1 MGYEP
6 MEMTAEEIRQG
17 AYTGDKEK
25 DLQMINAFLSGN
37 VAVKQ
42 EVSNVEG
49 SQALDTT
56 VTVPPT
62 EGEGEIVTEPAFD
75 AEEEERKRKYEQF
88 LKEKELA
95 AQIEEERKKQ
105 LLIAKQKEEEI
116 EKERKARLELEAKL
130 KELSE
135 LQQNQTQQ
143 YLTTN
148 SNSDEDDEFISDALR
163 STREDVKRL
172 ESLVTELGSNHPK
185 VKELE
190 DKIKQYDEKY
200 NVIMEER
207 ERKIREEEE
216 KRHRDKLYGGIR
228 EFQNRY
234 QELKT
239 TADIEEVDRQYQQ
252 FRNDMAVTI
261 KAKSVFELEQ
271 AIADYFA
278 GGDYK
283 KIADE
288 KGIKAPADYNKYQA
302 IVDLYDMKRGVKYDP
317 VTGKENPILND
328 EGQRV
333 TYRSLEEAYYV
344 RNREK
349 ELADMRRKSSQE
361 IVKKISQINGG
372 AVELPS
378 NMNGQV
384 VQQGYTKDQV
394 NTLLNTD
401 IKAIINDPVKL
412 DEFKRLSISMG
423 YDAPVYRGRKLW

>member
-37 VAVKQ
+37 VSVKQQ
-42 EVSNVEG
+42 EVSNEKP
-49 SQALDTT
+49 ATLDNT
-56 VTVPPT
+56 VTETST
-62 EGEGEIVTEPAFD
+62 EGETVTEPDFD
-75 AEEEERKRKYEQF
+75 AEEEERKRRYEQF

-116 EKERKARLELEAKL
+116 KKEREARLELEKKL

-135 LQQNQTQQ
+135 LQQTKTQQ
-143 YLTTN
+143 QSTTD
-148 SNSDEDDEFISDALR
+148 SYTDDSEEEFVSDYAKG
-163 STREDVKRL
+163 TREKVDRL
-172 ESLVTELGSNHPK
+172 ESLINEFGSNHPK

-190 DKIKQYDEKY
+190 EEIRAFREEFK
-200 NVIMEER
+200 VVMEER
-207 ERKIREEEE
+207 QRKAREEEE
-216 KRHRDKLYGGIR
+216 KRQRDKLYGGIR

-234 QELKT
+234 PELKT
-239 TADIEEVDRQYQQ
+239 TVDIEEVDRQYQQ
-252 FRNDMAVTI
+252 FRNDMAVAI
-261 KAKSVFELEQ
+261 KAKSIFELEQ

-288 KGIKAPADYNKYQA
+288 KGIKAPADYDKYQA
-302 IVDLYDMKRGVKYDP
+302 IVELYDMKRGVKYDP

-344 RNREK
+344 KNREK
-349 ELADMRRKSSQE
+349 ELTDMRRRSSQE
-361 IVKKISQINGG
+361 IAKKISQINGG

-412 DEFKRLSISMG
+412 DEFKRLSIAMG

>member
-37 VAVKQ
+37 VSVKQQ
-42 EVSNVEG
+42 EVSNEEPTT
-49 SQALDTT
+49 LDNT
-56 VTVPPT
+56 VTETST
-62 EGEGEIVTEPAFD
+62 EGETVTEPDFD

-116 EKERKARLELEAKL
+116 KKEREARLELEKKL

-135 LQQNQTQQ
+135 LQQTKTQQ
-143 YLTTN
+143 QSTTD
-148 SNSDEDDEFISDALR
+148 SYTDDSEEEFVSDYAKG
-163 STREDVKRL
+163 TREKVDRL
-172 ESLVTELGSNHPK
+172 ESLINEFGSNHPK

-190 DKIKQYDEKY
+190 EEIRTFREEFK
-200 NVIMEER
+200 VVMEER
-207 ERKIREEEE
+207 QRKAREEEE
-216 KRHRDKLYGGIR
+216 KRQRDKLYGGIR

-234 QELKT
+234 PELKT
-239 TADIEEVDRQYQQ
+239 TVDIEEVDRQYQQ
-252 FRNDMAVTI
+252 FRNDMAVAI

-288 KGIKAPADYNKYQA
+288 KGIKAPADYDKYQA
-302 IVDLYDMKRGVKYDP
+302 IVELYDMKRGIKYDP

-361 IVKKISQINGG
+361 IAKKISQINGG

-412 DEFKRLSISMG
+412 DEFKRLSIAMG

>member
-6 MEMTAEEIRQG
+6 MEMTVEEIRQG

-37 VAVKQ
+37 VSVKQQ
-42 EVSNVEG
+42 EVSNEEPTT
-49 SQALDTT
+49 LDNT
-56 VTVPPT
+56 VTETST
-62 EGEGEIVTEPAFD
+62 EGETVTEPDFD

-116 EKERKARLELEAKL
+116 KKEREARLELEKKL

-135 LQQNQTQQ
+135 LQQTKTQQ
-143 YLTTN
+143 QSTTD
-148 SNSDEDDEFISDALR
+148 SYTDDSEEEFVSDYAKG
-163 STREDVKRL
+163 TREKVDRL
-172 ESLVTELGSNHPK
+172 ESLINEFGSNHPK

-190 DKIKQYDEKY
+190 EEIRTFREEFK
-200 NVIMEER
+200 VVMEER
-207 ERKIREEEE
+207 QRKAREEEE
-216 KRHRDKLYGGIR
+216 KRQRDKLYGGIR

-234 QELKT
+234 PELKT
-239 TADIEEVDRQYQQ
+239 TVDIEEVDRQYQQ
-252 FRNDMAVTI
+252 FRNDMAVAI

-288 KGIKAPADYNKYQA
+288 KGIKAPADYDKYQA
-302 IVDLYDMKRGVKYDP
+302 IVELYDMKRGIKYDP

-344 RNREK
+344 MNREK

-361 IVKKISQINGG
+361 IAKKISQINGG

-412 DEFKRLSISMG
+412 DEFKRLSIAMG

>member
-37 VAVKQ
+37 VSVKQQ
-42 EVSNVEG
+42 EVSNEEP
-49 SQALDTT
+49 ATLDNT
-56 VTVPPT
+56 VTETST
-62 EGEGEIVTEPAFD
+62 EGETVTEPDFD

-116 EKERKARLELEAKL
+116 KKEREARLELEKKL

-135 LQQNQTQQ
+135 LQQTKTQQ
-143 YLTTN
+143 QSTTD
-148 SNSDEDDEFISDALR
+148 SYTDDSEEEFVSDYAKG
-163 STREDVKRL
+163 TREKVDRL
-172 ESLVTELGSNHPK
+172 ESLINEFGSNHPK

-190 DKIKQYDEKY
+190 EEIRTFREEFK
-200 NVIMEER
+200 VVMEER
-207 ERKIREEEE
+207 QRKAREEEE
-216 KRHRDKLYGGIR
+216 KRQRDKLYGGIR

-234 QELKT
+234 PELKT
-239 TADIEEVDRQYQQ
+239 TVDIEEVDRQYQQ
-252 FRNDMAVTI
+252 FRNDMAVAI

-271 AIADYFA
+271 AIADYFV

-288 KGIKAPADYNKYQA
+288 KGIKAPADYDKYQA
-302 IVDLYDMKRGVKYDP
+302 IVELYDMKRGIKYDP

-361 IVKKISQINGG
+361 IAKKISQINGG

-412 DEFKRLSISMG
+412 DEFKRLSIAMG

>member
-37 VAVKQ
+37 VSVKQQ
-42 EVSNVEG
+42 EVSNEEPTT
-49 SQALDTT
+49 LDNT
-56 VTVPPT
+56 VTETST
-62 EGEGEIVTEPAFD
+62 EGETVTEPDFD
-75 AEEEERKRKYEQF
+75 AEEEDRKRKYEQF

-116 EKERKARLELEAKL
+116 KKEREARLELEKKL

-135 LQQNQTQQ
+135 LQQTKTQQ
-143 YLTTN
+143 QSTTD
-148 SNSDEDDEFISDALR
+148 SYTDDSEEEFVSDYAKG
-163 STREDVKRL
+163 TREKVDRL
-172 ESLVTELGSNHPK
+172 ESLINEFGSNHPK

-190 DKIKQYDEKY
+190 EEIRTFREEFK
-200 NVIMEER
+200 VVMEER
-207 ERKIREEEE
+207 QRKAREEEE
-216 KRHRDKLYGGIR
+216 KRQRDKLYGGIR

-234 QELKT
+234 PELKT
-239 TADIEEVDRQYQQ
+239 TVDIEEVDRQYQQ
-252 FRNDMAVTI
+252 FRNDMAVAI

-288 KGIKAPADYNKYQA
+288 KGIKAPADYDKYQA
-302 IVDLYDMKRGVKYDP
+302 IVELYDMKRGIKYDP

-344 RNREK
+344 MNREK

-361 IVKKISQINGG
+361 IAKKISQINGG

-378 NMNGQV
+378 NMSGQV

-412 DEFKRLSISMG
+412 DEFKRLSIAMG

>member
-37 VAVKQ
+37 VSVKQQ
-42 EVSNVEG
+42 EVSNEEP
-49 SQALDTT
+49 ATLDNT
-56 VTVPPT
+56 VTETST
-62 EGEGEIVTEPAFD
+62 EGETVTEPDFD

-116 EKERKARLELEAKL
+116 KKEREARLELEKKL

-135 LQQNQTQQ
+135 LQQTKTQQ
-143 YLTTN
+143 QSTTD
-148 SNSDEDDEFISDALR
+148 SYTDDSEEEFVSDYAKG
-163 STREDVKRL
+163 TREKVDRL
-172 ESLVTELGSNHPK
+172 ESLINEFGSNHPK

-190 DKIKQYDEKY
+190 EEIRTFREEFK
-200 NVIMEER
+200 VVMEER
-207 ERKIREEEE
+207 QRKAREEEE
-216 KRHRDKLYGGIR
+216 KRQRDKLYGGIR

-234 QELKT
+234 PELKT
-239 TADIEEVDRQYQQ
+239 TVDIEEVDRQYQQ
-252 FRNDMAVTI
+252 FRNDMAVAI

-283 KIADE
+283 RIADE
-288 KGIKAPADYNKYQA
+288 KGIKAPADYDKYQA
-302 IVDLYDMKRGVKYDP
+302 IVELYDMKRGVKYDP
-317 VTGKENPILND
+317 VIGKENPILND

-344 RNREK
+344 MNREK

-361 IVKKISQINGG
+361 IAKKISQINGG

-412 DEFKRLSISMG
+412 DEFKRLSIAMG

>member
-37 VAVKQ
+37 VSVKQQ
-42 EVSNVEG
+42 EVSNEEPTT
-49 SQALDTT
+49 LDNT
-56 VTVPPT
+56 VTETST
-62 EGEGEIVTEPAFD
+62 EGETVTEPDFD

-116 EKERKARLELEAKL
+116 KKEREARLELEKKL

-135 LQQNQTQQ
+135 LQQTKTQQ
-143 YLTTN
+143 QSTTD
-148 SNSDEDDEFISDALR
+148 SYTDDSEEEFVSDYAKG
-163 STREDVKRL
+163 TREKVDRL
-172 ESLVTELGSNHPK
+172 ESLINEFGSNHPK

-190 DKIKQYDEKY
+190 EEIRTFREEFK
-200 NVIMEER
+200 VVMEER
-207 ERKIREEEE
+207 QRKAREEEE
-216 KRHRDKLYGGIR
+216 KRQRDKLYGGIR

-234 QELKT
+234 PELKT
-239 TADIEEVDRQYQQ
+239 TVDIEEVDRQYQQ
-252 FRNDMAVTI
+252 FRNDMAVAI

-288 KGIKAPADYNKYQA
+288 KGIKAPADYDKYQA
-302 IVDLYDMKRGVKYDP
+302 IVDLYDMKRGIKYDP

-361 IVKKISQINGG
+361 IAKKISQINGG

-412 DEFKRLSISMG
+412 DEFKRLSIAMG

>member
-6 MEMTAEEIRQG
+6 MEMTVEEIRQG

-37 VAVKQ
+37 VSVKQQ
-42 EVSNVEG
+42 EVSNEEP
-49 SQALDTT
+49 ATLDNT
-56 VTVPPT
+56 VTETST
-62 EGEGEIVTEPAFD
+62 EGESVTEPDFD
-75 AEEEERKRKYEQF
+75 AEEEERKRRYEQF

-116 EKERKARLELEAKL
+116 KKEREARLELEKKL

-135 LQQNQTQQ
+135 LQQTKTQQ
-143 YLTTN
+143 QSTTD
-148 SNSDEDDEFISDALR
+148 SYTDDSEEEFVSDYAKG
-163 STREDVKRL
+163 TREKVDRL
-172 ESLVTELGSNHPK
+172 ESLINEFGSNHPK

-190 DKIKQYDEKY
+190 EEIRTFREEFK
-200 NVIMEER
+200 VVMEER
-207 ERKIREEEE
+207 QRKAREEEE
-216 KRHRDKLYGGIR
+216 KRQRDKLYGGIR

-234 QELKT
+234 PELKT
-239 TADIEEVDRQYQQ
+239 TVDIEEVDRQYQQ
-252 FRNDMAVTI
+252 FRNDMAVAI

-361 IVKKISQINGG
+361 IAKKISQINGG

-412 DEFKRLSISMG
+412 DEFKRLSIAMG

>member
-1 MGYEP
+1 MDYEP

-37 VAVKQ
+37 VSVKQQ
-42 EVSNVEG
+42 EVSNEEP
-49 SQALDTT
+49 ATLDNT
-56 VTVPPT
+56 VTETST
-62 EGEGEIVTEPAFD
+62 EGETVTEPDFD
-75 AEEEERKRKYEQF
+75 AEEEERKRRYEQF

-116 EKERKARLELEAKL
+116 KKEREARLELEKKL

-135 LQQNQTQQ
+135 LQQTKTQQ
-143 YLTTN
+143 QSTTD
-148 SNSDEDDEFISDALR
+148 SYTDDSEEEFVSDYAKG
-163 STREDVKRL
+163 TREKVDRL
-172 ESLVTELGSNHPK
+172 ESLINEFGSNHPK

-190 DKIKQYDEKY
+190 EEIRTFREEFK
-200 NVIMEER
+200 VVMEER
-207 ERKIREEEE
+207 QRKAREEEE
-216 KRHRDKLYGGIR
+216 KRQREKLYGGIR

-234 QELKT
+234 PELKT
-239 TADIEEVDRQYQQ
+239 TVDIEEVDRQYQQ
-252 FRNDMAVTI
+252 FRNDMAVAI

-288 KGIKAPADYNKYQA
+288 KGIKAPADYDKYQA
-302 IVDLYDMKRGVKYDP
+302 IVELYDMKRGIKYDP

-344 RNREK
+344 MNREK

-361 IVKKISQINGG
+361 IAKKISQINGG

-412 DEFKRLSISMG
+412 DEFKRLSIAMG

>member
-6 MEMTAEEIRQG
+6 MEMTVEEIRQG

-37 VAVKQ
+37 VSVKQQ
-42 EVSNVEG
+42 EVSNEEP
-49 SQALDTT
+49 ATLDNT
-56 VTVPPT
+56 VTETST
-62 EGEGEIVTEPAFD
+62 EGETVTEPDFD

-116 EKERKARLELEAKL
+116 KKEREARLELEKKL

-135 LQQNQTQQ
+135 LQQTKTQQ
-143 YLTTN
+143 QSTTD
-148 SNSDEDDEFISDALR
+148 SYTDDSEEEFVSDYAKG
-163 STREDVKRL
+163 TREKVDRL
-172 ESLVTELGSNHPK
+172 ESLINEFGSNHPK

-190 DKIKQYDEKY
+190 EEIRTFREEFK
-200 NVIMEER
+200 VVMEER
-207 ERKIREEEE
+207 QRKAREEEE
-216 KRHRDKLYGGIR
+216 KRQRDKLYGGIR

-234 QELKT
+234 PELKT
-239 TADIEEVDRQYQQ
+239 TVDIEEVDRQYQQ
-252 FRNDMAVTI
+252 FRNDMAVAI

-288 KGIKAPADYNKYQA
+288 KGIKAPADYDKYQA
-302 IVDLYDMKRGVKYDP
+302 IVDLYDMKRGIKYDP

-361 IVKKISQINGG
+361 IAKKISQINGG

-412 DEFKRLSISMG
+412 DEFKRLSIAMG

>member
-37 VAVKQ
+37 VSVKQQ
-42 EVSNVEG
+42 EVSNEEP
-49 SQALDTT
+49 ATLDNT
-56 VTVPPT
+56 VTETST
-62 EGEGEIVTEPAFD
+62 EGETVTEPDFD

-116 EKERKARLELEAKL
+116 KKEREARLELEKKL

-135 LQQNQTQQ
+135 LQQTKTQQ
-143 YLTTN
+143 QSTTD
-148 SNSDEDDEFISDALR
+148 SYTDDSEEEFVSDYAKG
-163 STREDVKRL
+163 TREKVDRL
-172 ESLVTELGSNHPK
+172 ESLINEFGSNHPK

-190 DKIKQYDEKY
+190 EEIRTFREEFK
-200 NVIMEER
+200 VVMEER
-207 ERKIREEEE
+207 QRKAREEEE
-216 KRHRDKLYGGIR
+216 KRQRDKLYGGIR

-234 QELKT
+234 PELKT
-239 TADIEEVDRQYQQ
+239 TVDIEEVDRQYQQ
-252 FRNDMAVTI
+252 FRNDMAVAI

-288 KGIKAPADYNKYQA
+288 KGIKAPADYDKYQA
-302 IVDLYDMKRGVKYDP
+302 IVELYDMKRGIKYDP

-361 IVKKISQINGG
+361 IAKKISQINGG

-378 NMNGQV
+378 NMSGQV

-412 DEFKRLSISMG
+412 DEFKRLSIAMG

>member
-6 MEMTAEEIRQG
+6 MEMTVEEIRQG

-37 VAVKQ
+37 VSVKQQ
-42 EVSNVEG
+42 EVSNEEP
-49 SQALDTT
+49 ATLDNT
-56 VTVPPT
+56 VTETST
-62 EGEGEIVTEPAFD
+62 EGESVTEPDFD
-75 AEEEERKRKYEQF
+75 AEEEERKRRYEQF

-116 EKERKARLELEAKL
+116 KKEREARLELEKKL

-135 LQQNQTQQ
+135 LQQTKTQQ
-143 YLTTN
+143 QSTTD
-148 SNSDEDDEFISDALR
+148 SYADDSEEEFVSDYAR
-163 STREDVKRL
+163 GTREKVDRL
-172 ESLVTELGSNHPK
+172 ESLINEFGSNHPK

-190 DKIKQYDEKY
+190 EEIRTFREEFK
-200 NVIMEER
+200 VVMEER
-207 ERKIREEEE
+207 QRKAREEEE
-216 KRHRDKLYGGIR
+216 KRQREKLYGGIR

-234 QELKT
+234 PELKT
-239 TADIEEVDRQYQQ
+239 TVDIEEVDRQYQQ
-252 FRNDMAVTI
+252 FRNDMAVAI

-288 KGIKAPADYNKYQA
+288 KGIKAPVDYDKYQA
-302 IVDLYDMKRGVKYDP
+302 VVELYDMKRGVKYDP

-361 IVKKISQINGG
+361 IAKKISQINGG

-412 DEFKRLSISMG
+412 DEFKRLSIAMG

>member
-1 MGYEP
+1 MNYEP

-37 VAVKQ
+37 VSVKQQ
-42 EVSNVEG
+42 EVSNEEP
-49 SQALDTT
+49 ATLDNT
-56 VTVPPT
+56 VTETST
-62 EGEGEIVTEPAFD
+62 EGETVTEPDFD

-116 EKERKARLELEAKL
+116 KKEREARLELEKKL

-135 LQQNQTQQ
+135 LQQTKTQQ
-143 YLTTN
+143 QSTTD
-148 SNSDEDDEFISDALR
+148 SYTDDSEEEFVSDYAKG
-163 STREDVKRL
+163 TREKVDRL
-172 ESLVTELGSNHPK
+172 ESLINEFGSNHPK

-190 DKIKQYDEKY
+190 EEIRTFREEFK
-200 NVIMEER
+200 VVMEER
-207 ERKIREEEE
+207 QRKAREEEE
-216 KRHRDKLYGGIR
+216 KRQRDKLYGGIR

-234 QELKT
+234 PELKT
-239 TADIEEVDRQYQQ
+239 TVDIEEVDRQYQQ
-252 FRNDMAVTI
+252 FRNDMAVAI

-288 KGIKAPADYNKYQA
+288 KGIKAPADYDKYQA
-302 IVDLYDMKRGVKYDP
+302 IVELYDMKRGIKYDP

-361 IVKKISQINGG
+361 IAKKISQINGG

-378 NMNGQV
+378 NTNGQV

-412 DEFKRLSISMG
+412 DEFKRLSIAMG

>member
-37 VAVKQ
+37 VSVKQQ
-42 EVSNVEG
+42 EVSNEEP
-49 SQALDTT
+49 ATLDNT
-56 VTVPPT
+56 VTETST
-62 EGEGEIVTEPAFD
+62 EGETVTEPDFD

-116 EKERKARLELEAKL
+116 KKEREARLELEKKL

-135 LQQNQTQQ
+135 LQQTKTQQ
-143 YLTTN
+143 QSTTD
-148 SNSDEDDEFISDALR
+148 SYTDDSEEEFVSDYAKG
-163 STREDVKRL
+163 TREKVDRL
-172 ESLVTELGSNHPK
+172 ESLINEFGSNHPK

-190 DKIKQYDEKY
+190 EEIRTFREEFK
-200 NVIMEER
+200 VVMEER
-207 ERKIREEEE
+207 QRKAREEEE
-216 KRHRDKLYGGIR
+216 KRQRDKLYGGIR

-234 QELKT
+234 PELKT
-239 TADIEEVDRQYQQ
+239 TVDIEEVDRQYQQ
-252 FRNDMAVTI
+252 FRNDMAVAI

-271 AIADYFA
+271 AIADYFV

-288 KGIKAPADYNKYQA
+288 KGIKAPADYDKYQA
-302 IVDLYDMKRGVKYDP
+302 IVDLYDMKRGIKYDP

-344 RNREK
+344 MNREK

-361 IVKKISQINGG
+361 IAKKISQINGG

-412 DEFKRLSISMG
+412 DEFKRLSIAMG

>member
-6 MEMTAEEIRQG
+6 MEMTVEEIRQG

-37 VAVKQ
+37 VSVKQQ
-42 EVSNVEG
+42 EVSNEEP
-49 SQALDTT
+49 ATLDNT
-56 VTVPPT
+56 VTETST
-62 EGEGEIVTEPAFD
+62 EGETVTEPDFD

-116 EKERKARLELEAKL
+116 KKEREARLELEKKL

-135 LQQNQTQQ
+135 LQQTKTQQ
-143 YLTTN
+143 QSTTD
-148 SNSDEDDEFISDALR
+148 SYTDDSEEEFVSDYAKG
-163 STREDVKRL
+163 TREKVDRL
-172 ESLVTELGSNHPK
+172 ESLINEFGSNHPK

-190 DKIKQYDEKY
+190 EEIRTFREEFK
-200 NVIMEER
+200 VVMEER
-207 ERKIREEEE
+207 QRKAREEEE
-216 KRHRDKLYGGIR
+216 KRQREKLYGGIR

-234 QELKT
+234 PELKT
-239 TADIEEVDRQYQQ
+239 TVDIEEVDRQYQQ
-252 FRNDMAVTI
+252 FRNDMAVAI

-288 KGIKAPADYNKYQA
+288 KGIKAPADYDKYQA
-302 IVDLYDMKRGVKYDP
+302 IVELYDMKRGIKYDP

-344 RNREK
+344 MNREK

-361 IVKKISQINGG
+361 IAKKISQINGG

-412 DEFKRLSISMG
+412 DEFKRLSIAMG

>member
-6 MEMTAEEIRQG
+6 IEMTAEEIRQG

-37 VAVKQ
+37 VSVKQQ
-42 EVSNVEG
+42 EVSNEEP
-49 SQALDTT
+49 ATLDKT
-56 VTVPPT
+56 VTETST
-62 EGEGEIVTEPAFD
+62 EGETVTEPDFD
-75 AEEEERKRKYEQF
+75 VEEEERKRRYEQF

-116 EKERKARLELEAKL
+116 KKEREARLELEKKL

-135 LQQNQTQQ
+135 LQQTKTQQ
-143 YLTTN
+143 QSTTD
-148 SNSDEDDEFISDALR
+148 SYTDDSEEEFVSDYAR
-163 STREDVKRL
+163 GTREKVDRL
-172 ESLVTELGSNHPK
+172 ESLINEFGSNHPK

-190 DKIKQYDEKY
+190 EEIRTFREEFK
-200 NVIMEER
+200 VVMEER
-207 ERKIREEEE
+207 QRKAREEEE
-216 KRHRDKLYGGIR
+216 KRQRDKLYGGIR

-234 QELKT
+234 PELKT
-239 TADIEEVDRQYQQ
+239 TVDIEEVDRQYQQ
-252 FRNDMAVTI
+252 FRNDMAVAI

-288 KGIKAPADYNKYQA
+288 KGIKAPVDYDKYQA
-302 IVDLYDMKRGVKYDP
+302 IVELYDMKRGVKYDP

-344 RNREK
+344 MNREK

-361 IVKKISQINGG
+361 IAKKISQINGG

-412 DEFKRLSISMG
+412 DEFKRLSIAMG

>member
-37 VAVKQ
+37 VSVKQQ
-42 EVSNVEG
+42 EVSNEEP
-49 SQALDTT
+49 ATLDNT
-56 VTVPPT
+56 VTETST
-62 EGEGEIVTEPAFD
+62 EGETVTEPDFD

-116 EKERKARLELEAKL
+116 KKEREARLELEKKL

-135 LQQNQTQQ
+135 LQQTKTQQ
-143 YLTTN
+143 QSTTD
-148 SNSDEDDEFISDALR
+148 SYTDDSEEEFVSDYAKG
-163 STREDVKRL
+163 TREKVDRL
-172 ESLVTELGSNHPK
+172 ESLINEFGSNHPK

-190 DKIKQYDEKY
+190 EEIRTFREEFK
-200 NVIMEER
+200 VVMEER
-207 ERKIREEEE
+207 QRKAREEEE
-216 KRHRDKLYGGIR
+216 KRQRDKLYGGIR

-234 QELKT
+234 PELKT
-239 TADIEEVDRQYQQ
+239 TVDIEEVDRQYQQ
-252 FRNDMAVTI
+252 FRNDMAVAI

-271 AIADYFA
+271 AIADYFS

-288 KGIKAPADYNKYQA
+288 KGIKAPADYNKYQS

-361 IVKKISQINGG
+361 IAKKISQINGG

-412 DEFKRLSISMG
+412 DEFKRLSIAMG

>member
-37 VAVKQ
+37 VSVKQQ
-42 EVSNVEG
+42 EVSNEEPTT
-49 SQALDTT
+49 LDNT
-56 VTVPPT
+56 VTETST
-62 EGEGEIVTEPAFD
+62 EGETVTEPDFD

-116 EKERKARLELEAKL
+116 EKERKARLELEKKL

-135 LQQNQTQQ
+135 LQQTKTQQ
-143 YLTTN
+143 QSTTD
-148 SNSDEDDEFISDALR
+148 SYTDDSEEEFVSDYAKG
-163 STREDVKRL
+163 TREKVDRL
-172 ESLVTELGSNHPK
+172 ESLINEFGSNHPK

-190 DKIKQYDEKY
+190 EEIRTFREEFK
-200 NVIMEER
+200 VVMEER
-207 ERKIREEEE
+207 QRKAREEEE
-216 KRHRDKLYGGIR
+216 KRQRDKLYGGIR

-234 QELKT
+234 PELKT
-239 TADIEEVDRQYQQ
+239 TVDIEEVDRQYQQ
-252 FRNDMAVTI
+252 FRNDMAVAI

-288 KGIKAPADYNKYQA
+288 KGIKAPADYDKYQA
-302 IVDLYDMKRGVKYDP
+302 IVELYDMKRGIKYDP

-344 RNREK
+344 MNREK

-361 IVKKISQINGG
+361 IAKKISQINGG

-412 DEFKRLSISMG
+412 DEFKRLSIAMG

>member
-6 MEMTAEEIRQG
+6 MEMTVEEIRRG

-37 VAVKQ
+37 VSVKQQ
-42 EVSNVEG
+42 EVSNEKP
-49 SQALDTT
+49 ATLDNT
-56 VTVPPT
+56 VTETST
-62 EGEGEIVTEPAFD
+62 EGETVTEPDFD
-75 AEEEERKRKYEQF
+75 AEEEERKRRYEQF

-116 EKERKARLELEAKL
+116 KKEREARLELEKKL

-135 LQQNQTQQ
+135 LQQTKTQQ
-143 YLTTN
+143 QSTTD
-148 SNSDEDDEFISDALR
+148 SYTDDSEEEFVSDYAR
-163 STREDVKRL
+163 GTREKVDRL
-172 ESLVTELGSNHPK
+172 ESLINEFGSNHPK

-190 DKIKQYDEKY
+190 EEIRTFREEFK
-200 NVIMEER
+200 VVMEER
-207 ERKIREEEE
+207 QRKAREEEE
-216 KRHRDKLYGGIR
+216 KRQRDKLYGGIR

-234 QELKT
+234 PELKT
-239 TADIEEVDRQYQQ
+239 TVDIEEVDRQYQQ
-252 FRNDMAVTI
+252 FRNDMAVAI

-288 KGIKAPADYNKYQA
+288 KGIKAPVDYDKYQA
-302 IVDLYDMKRGVKYDP
+302 IVELYDMKRGVKYDP
-317 VTGKENPILND
+317 VTGKEIPILND

-333 TYRSLEEAYYV
+333 TYRSLEEAYYIK
-344 RNREK
+344 NREK

-361 IVKKISQINGG
+361 IAKKLSQINGG

-378 NMNGQV
+378 NMSGQV

-412 DEFKRLSISMG
+412 DEFKRLSIAMG

>member
-6 MEMTAEEIRQG
+6 MEMTVEEIRQG

-37 VAVKQ
+37 VSVKQQ
-42 EVSNVEG
+42 EVSNEEP
-49 SQALDTT
+49 ATLDNT
-56 VTVPPT
+56 VTETST
-62 EGEGEIVTEPAFD
+62 EGESVTEPDFD
-75 AEEEERKRKYEQF
+75 AEEEERKRRYEQF

-116 EKERKARLELEAKL
+116 KKEREARLELEKKL

-135 LQQNQTQQ
+135 LQQTKTQQ
-143 YLTTN
+143 QSTTD
-148 SNSDEDDEFISDALR
+148 SYADDSEEEFVSDYAR
-163 STREDVKRL
+163 GTREKVDRL
-172 ESLVTELGSNHPK
+172 ESLINEFGSNHPK

-190 DKIKQYDEKY
+190 EEIRTFREEFK
-200 NVIMEER
+200 VVMEER
-207 ERKIREEEE
+207 QRKAREEEE
-216 KRHRDKLYGGIR
+216 KRQREKLYGGIR

-234 QELKT
+234 PELKT
-239 TADIEEVDRQYQQ
+239 TVDIEEVDRQYQQ
-252 FRNDMAVTI
+252 FRNDMAVAI

-288 KGIKAPADYNKYQA
+288 KGIKAPVDYDKYQA
-302 IVDLYDMKRGVKYDP
+302 VVELYDMKRGVKYDP
-317 VTGKENPILND
+317 VTGKEIPILND

-361 IVKKISQINGG
+361 IAKKISQINGG

-412 DEFKRLSISMG
+412 DEFKRLSIAMG

>member
-37 VAVKQ
+37 VSVKQQ
-42 EVSNVEG
+42 EVSNEEP
-49 SQALDTT
+49 ATLDNT
-56 VTVPPT
+56 VTETST
-62 EGEGEIVTEPAFD
+62 EGETVTEPDFD

-116 EKERKARLELEAKL
+116 KKEREARLELEKKL

-135 LQQNQTQQ
+135 LQQTKTQQ
-143 YLTTN
+143 QSTTD
-148 SNSDEDDEFISDALR
+148 SYTDDSEEEFVSDYAKG
-163 STREDVKRL
+163 TREKVDRL
-172 ESLVTELGSNHPK
+172 ESLINEFGSNHPK

-190 DKIKQYDEKY
+190 EEIRTFREEFK
-200 NVIMEER
+200 VVMEER
-207 ERKIREEEE
+207 QRKAREEEE
-216 KRHRDKLYGGIR
+216 KRQRDKLYGGIR

-234 QELKT
+234 PELKT
-239 TADIEEVDRQYQQ
+239 TVDIEEVDRQYQQ
-252 FRNDMAVTI
+252 FRNDMAVAI

-271 AIADYFA
+271 AIADYFV

-288 KGIKAPADYNKYQA
+288 KGIKAPADYDKYQA
-302 IVDLYDMKRGVKYDP
+302 IVDLYDMKRGIKYDP

-361 IVKKISQINGG
+361 IAKKISQINGG

-412 DEFKRLSISMG
+412 DEFKRLSIAMG

>member
-37 VAVKQ
+37 VSVKQQ
-42 EVSNVEG
+42 EVSNEEP
-49 SQALDTT
+49 ATLDNT
-56 VTVPPT
+56 VTETST
-62 EGEGEIVTEPAFD
+62 EGETVTEPDFD

-116 EKERKARLELEAKL
+116 KKEREARLELEKKL

-135 LQQNQTQQ
+135 LQQTKTQQ
-143 YLTTN
+143 QSTTD
-148 SNSDEDDEFISDALR
+148 SYTDDSEEEFVSDYAKG
-163 STREDVKRL
+163 TREKVDRL
-172 ESLVTELGSNHPK
+172 ESLINEFGSNHPK

-190 DKIKQYDEKY
+190 EEIRTFREEFK
-200 NVIMEER
+200 VVMEER
-207 ERKIREEEE
+207 QRKAREEEE
-216 KRHRDKLYGGIR
+216 KRQRDKLYGGIR

-234 QELKT
+234 PELKT
-239 TADIEEVDRQYQQ
+239 TVDIEEVDRQYQQ
-252 FRNDMAVTI
+252 FRNDMAVAI

-288 KGIKAPADYNKYQA
+288 KGIKAPADYDKYQA
-302 IVDLYDMKRGVKYDP
+302 IVDLYDMKRGIKYDP

-361 IVKKISQINGG
+361 IAKKISQINGG

>member
-6 MEMTAEEIRQG
+6 MEMTVEEIRQG

-37 VAVKQ
+37 VSVKQQ
-42 EVSNVEG
+42 EVSNEEP
-49 SQALDTT
+49 ATLDNT
-56 VTVPPT
+56 VTETST
-62 EGEGEIVTEPAFD
+62 EGETVTEPDFD

-116 EKERKARLELEAKL
+116 KKEREARLELEKKL

-135 LQQNQTQQ
+135 LQQTKTQQ
-143 YLTTN
+143 QSTTD
-148 SNSDEDDEFISDALR
+148 SYTDDSEEEFVSDYAKG
-163 STREDVKRL
+163 TREKVDRL
-172 ESLVTELGSNHPK
+172 ESLINEFGSNHPK

-190 DKIKQYDEKY
+190 EEIRTFREEFK
-200 NVIMEER
+200 VVMEER
-207 ERKIREEEE
+207 QRKAREEEE
-216 KRHRDKLYGGIR
+216 KRQRDKLYGGIR

-234 QELKT
+234 PELKT
-239 TADIEEVDRQYQQ
+239 TVDIEEVDRQYQQ
-252 FRNDMAVTI
+252 FRNDMAVAI

-288 KGIKAPADYNKYQA
+288 KGIKAPADYDKYQA
-302 IVDLYDMKRGVKYDP
+302 IVELYDMKRGVKYDP

-361 IVKKISQINGG
+361 IAKKISQINGG

-412 DEFKRLSISMG
+412 DEFKRLSIAMG

>member
-1 MGYEP
+1 MNYEP

-37 VAVKQ
+37 VSVKQQ
-42 EVSNVEG
+42 EVSNEEP
-49 SQALDTT
+49 ATLDNT
-56 VTVPPT
+56 VTETST
-62 EGEGEIVTEPAFD
+62 EGETVTEPDFD

-116 EKERKARLELEAKL
+116 KKEREARLELEKKL

-135 LQQNQTQQ
+135 LQQTKTQQ
-143 YLTTN
+143 QSTTD
-148 SNSDEDDEFISDALR
+148 SYTDDSEEEFVSDYAKG
-163 STREDVKRL
+163 TREKVDRL
-172 ESLVTELGSNHPK
+172 ESLINEFGSNHPK

-190 DKIKQYDEKY
+190 EEIRTFREEFK
-200 NVIMEER
+200 VVMEER
-207 ERKIREEEE
+207 QRKAREEEE
-216 KRHRDKLYGGIR
+216 KRQRDKLYGGIR

-234 QELKT
+234 PELKT
-239 TADIEEVDRQYQQ
+239 TVDIEEVDRQYQQ
-252 FRNDMAVTI
+252 FRNDMAVAI

-288 KGIKAPADYNKYQA
+288 KGIKAPADYDKYQA

-361 IVKKISQINGG
+361 IAKKISQINGG

-378 NMNGQV
+378 NTNGQV

-412 DEFKRLSISMG
+412 DEFKRLSIAMG

>member
-1 MGYEP
+1 MQQ
-6 MEMTAEEIRQG
+6 TKTQQQSTTDS
-17 AYTGDKEK
+17 YTD
-25 DLQMINAFLSGN
+25 DS
-37 VAVKQ
+37 
-42 EVSNVEG
+42 
-49 SQALDTT
+49 
-56 VTVPPT
+56 
-62 EGEGEIVTEPAFD
+62 
-75 AEEEERKRKYEQF
+75 EEEFVSDY
-88 LKEKELA
+88 
-95 AQIEEERKKQ
+95 
-105 LLIAKQKEEEI
+105 AKG
-116 EKERKARLELEAKL
+116 
-130 KELSE
+130 
-135 LQQNQTQQ
+135 
-143 YLTTN
+143 
-148 SNSDEDDEFISDALR
+148 
-163 STREDVKRL
+163 TREKVDRL
-172 ESLVTELGSNHPK
+172 ESLINEFGSNHPK

-190 DKIKQYDEKY
+190 EEIRTFREEFK
-200 NVIMEER
+200 VVMEER
-207 ERKIREEEE
+207 QRKAREEEE
-216 KRHRDKLYGGIR
+216 KRQRDKLYGGIR

-234 QELKT
+234 PELKT
-239 TADIEEVDRQYQQ
+239 TVDIEEVDRQYQQ
-252 FRNDMAVTI
+252 FRNDMAVAI

-288 KGIKAPADYNKYQA
+288 KGIKAPADYDKYQA
-302 IVDLYDMKRGVKYDP
+302 IVELYDMKRGIKYDP

-344 RNREK
+344 MNREK

-361 IVKKISQINGG
+361 IAKKISQINGG

-412 DEFKRLSISMG
+412 DEFKRLSIAMG

>member
-1 MGYEP
+1 

-25 DLQMINAFLSGN
+25 DLQMVNAFLSGN
-37 VAVKQ
+37 VSVKQQ
-42 EVSNVEG
+42 EVSNEEP
-49 SQALDTT
+49 ATLDNT
-56 VTVPPT
+56 VTETST
-62 EGEGEIVTEPAFD
+62 EGETVTEPDFD

-116 EKERKARLELEAKL
+116 KKEREARLELEKKL

-135 LQQNQTQQ
+135 LQQTKTQQ
-143 YLTTN
+143 QSTTD
-148 SNSDEDDEFISDALR
+148 SYTDDSEEEFVSDYAKG
-163 STREDVKRL
+163 TREKVDRL
-172 ESLVTELGSNHPK
+172 ESLIDEFGSNHPK

-190 DKIKQYDEKY
+190 EEIRTFREEFK
-200 NVIMEER
+200 VVMEER
-207 ERKIREEEE
+207 QRKAREEEE
-216 KRHRDKLYGGIR
+216 KRQRDKLYGGIR

-234 QELKT
+234 PELKT
-239 TADIEEVDRQYQQ
+239 IVDIEEVDRQYQQ
-252 FRNDMAVTI
+252 FRNDVAVAI

-288 KGIKAPADYNKYQA
+288 KGIKAPADYEKYQA

-361 IVKKISQINGG
+361 IAKKISQINGG

-378 NMNGQV
+378 NTNGQV

>member
-37 VAVKQ
+37 VSVKQ
-42 EVSNVEG
+42 EVSNEEP
-49 SQALDTT
+49 ATLDNT
-56 VTVPPT
+56 VTETST
-62 EGEGEIVTEPAFD
+62 EGETVTEPDFD
-75 AEEEERKRKYEQF
+75 AEEEERKRRYEQF

-116 EKERKARLELEAKL
+116 KKEREARLELEKKL

-135 LQQNQTQQ
+135 LQQTKTQQ
-143 YLTTN
+143 QSTTD
-148 SNSDEDDEFISDALR
+148 SYTDDSEEEFVSDYAKG
-163 STREDVKRL
+163 TREKVDRL
-172 ESLVTELGSNHPK
+172 ESLINEFGSNHPK

-190 DKIKQYDEKY
+190 EEIRAFREEFK
-200 NVIMEER
+200 VVMEER
-207 ERKIREEEE
+207 QRKAREEEE
-216 KRHRDKLYGGIR
+216 KRQRDKLYGGIR

-234 QELKT
+234 PELKT
-239 TADIEEVDRQYQQ
+239 TVDIEEVDRQYQQ
-252 FRNDMAVTI
+252 FRNDMAVAI

-288 KGIKAPADYNKYQA
+288 KGIKAPADYDKYQA
-302 IVDLYDMKRGVKYDP
+302 IVELYDMKRGVKYDP

-344 RNREK
+344 MNREK

-361 IVKKISQINGG
+361 IAKKISQINGG

-412 DEFKRLSISMG
+412 DEFKRLSIAMG

>member
-6 MEMTAEEIRQG
+6 IEMTAEEIRQG

-37 VAVKQ
+37 VSVKQQ
-42 EVSNVEG
+42 EVSNEEP
-49 SQALDTT
+49 ATLDKT
-56 VTVPPT
+56 VTETST
-62 EGEGEIVTEPAFD
+62 EGETVTEPDFD
-75 AEEEERKRKYEQF
+75 AEEEERKRRYEQF

-116 EKERKARLELEAKL
+116 KKEREARLELEKKL

-135 LQQNQTQQ
+135 LQQTKTQQ
-143 YLTTN
+143 QSTTD
-148 SNSDEDDEFISDALR
+148 SYTDDSEEEFVSDYAR
-163 STREDVKRL
+163 GTREKVDRL
-172 ESLVTELGSNHPK
+172 ESLINEFGSNHPK

-190 DKIKQYDEKY
+190 EEIRTFREEFK
-200 NVIMEER
+200 VVMEER
-207 ERKIREEEE
+207 QRKAREEEE
-216 KRHRDKLYGGIR
+216 KRQREKLYGGIR

-234 QELKT
+234 PEFKT
-239 TADIEEVDRQYQQ
+239 TVDIEEVDRQYQQ
-252 FRNDMAVTI
+252 FRNDMAVAI

-288 KGIKAPADYNKYQA
+288 KGIKAPVDYDKYQA
-302 IVDLYDMKRGVKYDP
+302 IVELYDMKRGVKYDP

-344 RNREK
+344 MNREK

-361 IVKKISQINGG
+361 IAKKISQINGG

-412 DEFKRLSISMG
+412 DEFKRLSIAMG

>member
-37 VAVKQ
+37 VSVKQQ
-42 EVSNVEG
+42 EVSNEEP
-49 SQALDTT
+49 ATLDNT
-56 VTVPPT
+56 VTETST
-62 EGEGEIVTEPAFD
+62 EGETVTEPDFD

-116 EKERKARLELEAKL
+116 KKEREARLELEKKL

-135 LQQNQTQQ
+135 LQQTKTQQ
-143 YLTTN
+143 QSTTD
-148 SNSDEDDEFISDALR
+148 SYTDDSEEEFVSDYAKG
-163 STREDVKRL
+163 TREKVDRL
-172 ESLVTELGSNHPK
+172 ESLINEFGSNHPK

-190 DKIKQYDEKY
+190 EEIRTFREEFK
-200 NVIMEER
+200 VVMEER
-207 ERKIREEEE
+207 QRKAREEEE
-216 KRHRDKLYGGIR
+216 KRQRDKLYGGIR

-234 QELKT
+234 PELKT
-239 TADIEEVDRQYQQ
+239 TVDIEEVDRQYQQ
-252 FRNDMAVTI
+252 FRNDMAVAI

-288 KGIKAPADYNKYQA
+288 KGIKAPADYDKYQA
-302 IVDLYDMKRGVKYDP
+302 IVDLYDMKRGIKYDP

-361 IVKKISQINGG
+361 IAKKISQINGG

-412 DEFKRLSISMG
+412 DEFKRLSIAMG

>member
-37 VAVKQ
+37 VSVKQQ
-42 EVSNVEG
+42 EVSNEEP
-49 SQALDTT
+49 ATLDNT
-56 VTVPPT
+56 VTETST
-62 EGEGEIVTEPAFD
+62 EGETVTEPDFD

-116 EKERKARLELEAKL
+116 KKEREARLELEKKL

-135 LQQNQTQQ
+135 LQQTKTQQ
-143 YLTTN
+143 QSTTD
-148 SNSDEDDEFISDALR
+148 SYTDDSEEEFVSDYAKG
-163 STREDVKRL
+163 TREKVDRL
-172 ESLVTELGSNHPK
+172 ESLINEFGSNHPK

-190 DKIKQYDEKY
+190 EEIRTFREEFK
-200 NVIMEER
+200 VVMEER
-207 ERKIREEEE
+207 QRKAREEEE
-216 KRHRDKLYGGIR
+216 KRQRDKLYGGIR

-234 QELKT
+234 PELKT
-239 TADIEEVDRQYQQ
+239 TVDIEEVDRQYQQ
-252 FRNDMAVTI
+252 FRNDMAVAI

-288 KGIKAPADYNKYQA
+288 KGIKAPADYDKYQA
-302 IVDLYDMKRGVKYDP
+302 IVELYDMKRGIKYDP

-361 IVKKISQINGG
+361 IAKKISQINGG

-412 DEFKRLSISMG
+412 DEFKRLSIAMG

>member
-1 MGYEP
+1 MSYEP

-37 VAVKQ
+37 VSVKQQ
-42 EVSNVEG
+42 EVSNEEP
-49 SQALDTT
+49 ATLDNT
-56 VTVPPT
+56 VTETST
-62 EGEGEIVTEPAFD
+62 EGETVTEPDFD

-116 EKERKARLELEAKL
+116 KKEREARLELEKKL

-135 LQQNQTQQ
+135 LQQTKTQQ
-143 YLTTN
+143 QSTTD
-148 SNSDEDDEFISDALR
+148 SYTDDSEEEFVSDYAKG
-163 STREDVKRL
+163 TREKVDRL
-172 ESLVTELGSNHPK
+172 ESLINEFGSNHPK

-190 DKIKQYDEKY
+190 EEIRTFREEFK
-200 NVIMEER
+200 VVMEER
-207 ERKIREEEE
+207 QRKAREEEE
-216 KRHRDKLYGGIR
+216 KRQRDKLYGGIR

-234 QELKT
+234 PELKT
-239 TADIEEVDRQYQQ
+239 TVDIEEVDRQYQQ
-252 FRNDMAVTI
+252 FRNDMAVAI

-361 IVKKISQINGG
+361 IAKKISQINGG

-412 DEFKRLSISMG
+412 DEFKRLSIAMG

>member
-1 MGYEP
+1 MDYEP

-37 VAVKQ
+37 VSVKQQ
-42 EVSNVEG
+42 EVSNEEP
-49 SQALDTT
+49 ATLDNT
-56 VTVPPT
+56 VTETST
-62 EGEGEIVTEPAFD
+62 EGETVTEPDFD
-75 AEEEERKRKYEQF
+75 AEEEERKRRYEQF

-116 EKERKARLELEAKL
+116 KKEREARLELEKKL

-135 LQQNQTQQ
+135 LQQTKTQQ
-143 YLTTN
+143 QSTTD
-148 SNSDEDDEFISDALR
+148 SYTDDSEEEFVSDYAKG
-163 STREDVKRL
+163 TREKVDRL
-172 ESLVTELGSNHPK
+172 ESLINEFGSNHPK

-190 DKIKQYDEKY
+190 EEIRTFREEFK
-200 NVIMEER
+200 VVMEER
-207 ERKIREEEE
+207 QRKAREEEE
-216 KRHRDKLYGGIR
+216 KRQREKLYGGIR

-234 QELKT
+234 PELKT
-239 TADIEEVDRQYQQ
+239 TVDIEEVDRQYQQ
-252 FRNDMAVTI
+252 FRNDMAVAI

-288 KGIKAPADYNKYQA
+288 KGIKAPADYDKYQA
-302 IVDLYDMKRGVKYDP
+302 IVELYDMKRGIKYDP

-361 IVKKISQINGG
+361 ITKKISQINGG

-412 DEFKRLSISMG
+412 DEFKRLSIAMG

>member
-1 MGYEP
+1 MSYEP

-37 VAVKQ
+37 VSVKQ
-42 EVSNVEG
+42 QKVSNEEP
-49 SQALDTT
+49 ATLDNT
-56 VTVPPT
+56 VTETST
-62 EGEGEIVTEPAFD
+62 EGETVTEPDFD
-75 AEEEERKRKYEQF
+75 AEEEERKRRYEQF

-116 EKERKARLELEAKL
+116 KKEREARLELEKKL

-135 LQQNQTQQ
+135 LQQTKTQQ
-143 YLTTN
+143 QSTTD
-148 SNSDEDDEFISDALR
+148 SYTDDSEEEFVSDYAKG
-163 STREDVKRL
+163 TREKVDRL
-172 ESLVTELGSNHPK
+172 ESLINEFGSNHPK

-190 DKIKQYDEKY
+190 EEIRTFREEFK
-200 NVIMEER
+200 VVMEER
-207 ERKIREEEE
+207 QRKAREEEE
-216 KRHRDKLYGGIR
+216 KRQRDKLYGGIR

-234 QELKT
+234 PELKT
-239 TADIEEVDRQYQQ
+239 TVDIEEVDRQYQQ
-252 FRNDMAVTI
+252 FRNDMAVAI

-361 IVKKISQINGG
+361 IAKKISQINGG

-412 DEFKRLSISMG
+412 DEFKRLSIAMG

>member
-1 MGYEP
+1 MDYEP

-37 VAVKQ
+37 VSVKQQ
-42 EVSNVEG
+42 EVSNEEP
-49 SQALDTT
+49 ATLDNT
-56 VTVPPT
+56 VTETST
-62 EGEGEIVTEPAFD
+62 EGETVTEPDFD
-75 AEEEERKRKYEQF
+75 AEEEERKRRYEQF

-116 EKERKARLELEAKL
+116 KKEREARLELEKKL

-135 LQQNQTQQ
+135 LQQTKTQQ
-143 YLTTN
+143 QSTTD
-148 SNSDEDDEFISDALR
+148 SYTDDSEEEFVSDYAKG
-163 STREDVKRL
+163 TREKVDRL
-172 ESLVTELGSNHPK
+172 ESLINEFGSNHPK

-190 DKIKQYDEKY
+190 EEIRTFREEFK
-200 NVIMEER
+200 VVMEER
-207 ERKIREEEE
+207 QRKAREEEE
-216 KRHRDKLYGGIR
+216 KRQREKLYGGIR

-234 QELKT
+234 PELKT
-239 TADIEEVDRQYQQ
+239 TVDIEEVDRQYQQ
-252 FRNDMAVTI
+252 FRNDMAVAI

-288 KGIKAPADYNKYQA
+288 KGIKAPADYDKYQA
-302 IVDLYDMKRGVKYDP
+302 IVELYDMKRGIKYDP

-344 RNREK
+344 MNREK

-361 IVKKISQINGG
+361 IAKKISQINGG

-412 DEFKRLSISMG
+412 DEFKRLSIAMG
-423 YDAPVYRGRKLW
+423 YGAPVYRGRKLW

>member
-6 MEMTAEEIRQG
+6 MEMTVEEIRQG

-37 VAVKQ
+37 VSVKQQ
-42 EVSNVEG
+42 EVSNEEP
-49 SQALDTT
+49 ATLDNT
-56 VTVPPT
+56 VTETST
-62 EGEGEIVTEPAFD
+62 EGETVTEPDFD

-116 EKERKARLELEAKL
+116 KKEREARLELEKKL

-135 LQQNQTQQ
+135 LQQTKTQQ
-143 YLTTN
+143 QSTTD
-148 SNSDEDDEFISDALR
+148 SYTDDSEEEFVSDYAKG
-163 STREDVKRL
+163 TREKVDRL
-172 ESLVTELGSNHPK
+172 ESLINEFGSNHPK

-190 DKIKQYDEKY
+190 EEIRTFREEFK
-200 NVIMEER
+200 VVMEER
-207 ERKIREEEE
+207 QRKAREEEE
-216 KRHRDKLYGGIR
+216 KRQRDKLYGGIR

-234 QELKT
+234 PELKT
-239 TADIEEVDRQYQQ
+239 TVDIEEVDRQYQQ
-252 FRNDMAVTI
+252 FRNDMAVAI

-288 KGIKAPADYNKYQA
+288 KGIKAPADYDKYQA

-412 DEFKRLSISMG
+412 DEFKRLSIAMG

>member
-37 VAVKQ
+37 VSVKQQ
-42 EVSNVEG
+42 EVSNEEPTT
-49 SQALDTT
+49 LDNT
-56 VTVPPT
+56 VTETST
-62 EGEGEIVTEPAFD
+62 EGETVTEPDFD

-116 EKERKARLELEAKL
+116 KKEREARLEMEKKL

-135 LQQNQTQQ
+135 LQQTKTQQ
-143 YLTTN
+143 QSTTD
-148 SNSDEDDEFISDALR
+148 SYTDDSEEEFVSDYAKG
-163 STREDVKRL
+163 TREKVDRL
-172 ESLVTELGSNHPK
+172 ESLINEFGSNHPK

-190 DKIKQYDEKY
+190 EEIRTFREEFK
-200 NVIMEER
+200 VVMEER
-207 ERKIREEEE
+207 QRKAREEEE
-216 KRHRDKLYGGIR
+216 KRQRDKLYGGIR

-234 QELKT
+234 PELKT
-239 TADIEEVDRQYQQ
+239 TVDIEEVDRQYQQ
-252 FRNDMAVTI
+252 FRNDMAVAI

-288 KGIKAPADYNKYQA
+288 KGIKAPADYDKYQA
-302 IVDLYDMKRGVKYDP
+302 IVELYDMKRGIKYDP

-344 RNREK
+344 MNREK

-361 IVKKISQINGG
+361 IAKKISQINGG

-378 NMNGQV
+378 NMSGQV

-412 DEFKRLSISMG
+412 DEFKRLSIAMG

>member
-1 MGYEP
+1 MDYEP
-6 MEMTAEEIRQG
+6 MEMTVEEIRRG

-37 VAVKQ
+37 VSVKQQ
-42 EVSNVEG
+42 EVSNEKP
-49 SQALDTT
+49 ATLDNT
-56 VTVPPT
+56 VTETST
-62 EGEGEIVTEPAFD
+62 EGETVTEPDFD
-75 AEEEERKRKYEQF
+75 AEEEERKRRYEQF

-116 EKERKARLELEAKL
+116 KKEREARLELEKKL

-135 LQQNQTQQ
+135 LQQTKTQQ
-143 YLTTN
+143 QSTTD
-148 SNSDEDDEFISDALR
+148 SYTDDSEEEFVSDYAR
-163 STREDVKRL
+163 GTREKVDRL
-172 ESLVTELGSNHPK
+172 ESLINEFGSNHPK

-190 DKIKQYDEKY
+190 EEIRTFREEFK
-200 NVIMEER
+200 VVMEER
-207 ERKIREEEE
+207 QRKAREEEE
-216 KRHRDKLYGGIR
+216 KRQRDKLYGGIR

-234 QELKT
+234 PELKT
-239 TADIEEVDRQYQQ
+239 TVDIEEVDRQYQQ
-252 FRNDMAVTI
+252 FRNDMAVAI

-288 KGIKAPADYNKYQA
+288 KGIKAPVDYDKYQA
-302 IVDLYDMKRGVKYDP
+302 IVELYDMKRGVKYDP
-317 VTGKENPILND
+317 VTGKEIPILND

-333 TYRSLEEAYYV
+333 TYRSLEEAYYIK
-344 RNREK
+344 NREK

-361 IVKKISQINGG
+361 IAKKLSQINGG

-378 NMNGQV
+378 NMSGQV

-412 DEFKRLSISMG
+412 DEFKRLSIAMG